1 MISGALPARFRSLF
15 KKKMAD
21 SRVQKAVVFL
31 VALKKRKL
39 LSQLR
44 DETRSSLAPLLHTA
58 ETIRPAASYSG
69 LSKSPTHA

>member
-1 MISGALPARFRSLF
+1 MISGAILARFLSLF

-21 SRVQKAVVFL
+21 SRVHKAVVWL
-31 VALKKRKL
+31 VALKKLKL

-44 DETRSSLAPLLHTA
+44 SETRSSLAQLLHTA

-69 LSKSPTHA
+69 LSKSSTHA